1 MLCNSCLSTECSQ
14 DRNSAN
20 VPSLLT
26 RASRFEVPK
35 RCQSPA
41 SQARSEKKRPYFQE
55 VSGVWVPAFRASP
68 LPQSRRRR
76 ERLEAQVL
84 SLVSTGYSSR
94 SIYPHSFK
102 I

>member
-1 MLCNSCLSTECSQ
+1 MLGKSWLSAECSH
-14 DRNSAN
+14 DRNSDN
-20 VPSLLT
+20 LPFLLT
-26 RASRFEVPK
+26 RAKKFEVPK
-35 RCQSPA
+35 RCQTPA
-41 SQARSEKKRPYFQE
+41 SQARSEKNRPYFQE

-84 SLVSTGYSSR
+84 GLVSTGYSSR